1 VTLRDDLREENE
13 ARQIRGL
20 RGAGFV
26 RQLQPPDPTFDALPC
41 TGRGRVITITGPT
54 GHGKTTLAAAMQVH
68 QALGLPF
75 AGGDVL
81 QAPVL
86 VLCGEN
92 PDDYGLHLLAT
103 MIEMG
108 IEEGDLDDIVVV
120 PSRFQLDHEFDRLRE
135 IIRSTV
141 GQVGSIYVDTSAAFN
156 YADDE
161 NNNSAQQA
169 HATSLRAL
177 SELPGKPTVFVL
189 CHPIKN
195 PTRDNLVP
203 RGGGSFLAEVDAN
216 LTVWMEAEGLMTVH
230 WAGKMR
236 GRNFDP
242 LKFQLRQHELPSMVD
257 RKGRMAVSVA
267 ARHVPDDVAQQ
278 IQNKVI
284 SDEDTL
290 LIVMLKNAD
299 ASMRDLALRCGWTTG
314 AGKPMV
320 SRVARRMDQLA
331 LHSLV
336 AKDRKQTWRLTPKGL
351 KEAEALR

>member
-1 VTLRDDLREENE
+1 
-13 ARQIRGL
+13 
-20 RGAGFV
+20 
-26 RQLQPPDPTFDALPC
+26 
-41 TGRGRVITITGPT
+41 
-54 GHGKTTLAAAMQVH
+54 
-68 QALGLPF
+68 
-75 AGGDVL
+75 
-81 QAPVL
+81 
-86 VLCGEN
+86 
-92 PDDYGLHLLAT
+92 
-103 MIEMG
+103 
-108 IEEGDLDDIVVV
+108 
-120 PSRFQLDHEFDRLRE
+120 
-135 IIRSTV
+135 
-141 GQVGSIYVDTSAAFN
+141 
-156 YADDE
+156 
-161 NNNSAQQA
+161 
-169 HATSLRAL
+169 
-177 SELPGKPTVFVL
+177 VFVL